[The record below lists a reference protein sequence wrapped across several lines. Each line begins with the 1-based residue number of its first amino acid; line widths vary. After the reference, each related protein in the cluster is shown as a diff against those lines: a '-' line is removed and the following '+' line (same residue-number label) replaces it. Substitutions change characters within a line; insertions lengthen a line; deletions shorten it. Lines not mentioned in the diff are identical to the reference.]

1 MVYRLV
7 LDSNIYISALLW
19 NGNERKLVS
28 SCQEGRYHSIIS
40 FYILNEIER
49 VLVKKFNLTT
59 EVVNEYLSEILTFSD
74 LVVPTMRIN
83 EISDDPSDNRILE
96 TAVEGMADYI
106 ISGDQ
111 HLLNLKE
118 YRDILIIRTSE
129 ILF

>member
-1 MVYRLV
+1 LVYRLV

-28 SCQEGRYHSIIS
+28 SCQEGKYDPIIS

-49 VLVKKFNLTT
+49 VLLKKFNLTT

-74 LVVPTMRIN
+74 LVIPTMKIN
-83 EISDDPSDNRILE
+83 EIPDDPSDNRILE
-96 TAVEGMADYI
+96 TAVEGMVDYI

-111 HLLNLKE
+111 HLLNLKQ

>member
-1 MVYRLV
+1 LVYRLV

-19 NGNERKLVS
+19 NGNERKRVS
-28 SCQEGRYHSIIS
+28 SCQEGRYNSIIS
-40 FYILNEIER
+40 FHILNEIER

-74 LVVPTMRIN
+74 LVVPTMGIN
-83 EISDDPSDNRILE
+83 EITDDPSDNRILE

-111 HLLNLKE
+111 HLLNLKQ

>member
-1 MVYRLV
+1 
-7 LDSNIYISALLW
+7 
-19 NGNERKLVS
+19 
-28 SCQEGRYHSIIS
+28 
-40 FYILNEIER
+40 LNEIER

-59 EVVNEYLSEILTFSD
+59 EVVVEYLSEILTFSD

-83 EISDDPSDNRILE
+83 EITEDPSNNRILE

-111 HLLNLKE
+111 HLLNLKQ
-118 YRDILIIRTSE
+118 YRNIFIIRTSE

>member
-1 MVYRLV
+1 
-7 LDSNIYISALLW
+7 
-19 NGNERKLVS
+19 
-28 SCQEGRYHSIIS
+28 
-40 FYILNEIER
+40 LNEIER

-59 EVVNEYLSEILTFSD
+59 EVVVEYLSEILTFSD

-83 EISDDPSDNRILE
+83 EITEDPSDNRILE

-111 HLLNLKE
+111 HLLNLKQ
-118 YRDILIIRTSE
+118 YRNIFIIRTSE

>member
-28 SCQEGRYHSIIS
+28 SCQEGKYHPIIS

-59 EVVNEYLSEILTFSD
+59 EVVNEYPSEILTFSG
-74 LVVPTMRIN
+74 LIVPTMRIN
-83 EISDDPSDNRILE
+83 EITDDPSDNRILE
-96 TAVEGMADYI
+96 TAVEGMVDYI

-111 HLLNLKE
+111 HLLNLKQ